1 MFEPGLPVFIGERDA
16 VANFLNVRLWMKIV
30 GIGEGPSQLFG
41 QHAADGRLTGS
52 DDSHHNHDHGGG
64 LRFHLKPSSGLRA
77 RGRDASATAAGTAA
91 LPLFSTLSL

>member
-1 MFEPGLPVFIGERDA
+1 MIQPGSAIFVAEWDA
-16 VANFLNVRLWMKIV
+16 VANFLYVRLRMKIV
-30 GIGEGPSQLFG
+30 GIGEQPPEFLG
-41 QHAADGRLTGS
+41 QHAADRRLTGA